1 MIFMSQVLAPKPKLS
16 NWHSGRQTSQRTF
29 AQAPRHL
36 STKIGRDNLLQ
47 DDSKKATGTDFIP
60 LQRVLSSK
68 SCMYEAYTYTRLIAD
83 VKSDM
88 LQYIFSDAC
97 TLNLT
102 KVLGCCIGVLWL
114 AHLLQANG
122 GQMFTAK
129 LCCKLRCTRQTNNH
143 GHLLLS
149 PLSQPVIAIAERP
162 LQCSLKSIAAL
173 MAKATSIVVSSACTA
188 WQGWTVYGIAHV
200 VKTALAWE

>member
-1 MIFMSQVLAPKPKLS
+1 MSQVLAPKPKLS

-68 SCMYEAYTYTRLIAD
+68 SFMYEAYTYTRLIAD

-88 LQYIFSDAC
+88 LQYIFSGAC

-129 LCCKLRCTRQTNNH
+129 LCCKLRCTRQTNFASPFQHKEKFTAIPVHCNNPTIM
-143 GHLLLS
+143 GTSCYHLSLS
-149 PLSQPVIAIAERP
+149 L
-162 LQCSLKSIAAL
+162 
-173 MAKATSIVVSSACTA
+173 
-188 WQGWTVYGIAHV
+188 
-200 VKTALAWE
+200 